1 MLEEYFQS
9 IIFFILLKIIL
20 LYVLSLFS
28 YNKKC
33 FQINKAQ
40 GTQIN
45 WSVTGHHPLYL
56 LRVSVLRIKSRS
68 LCMLDKNST
77 TAWDYVS

>member
-45 WSVTGHHPLYL
+45 WSVTGHHPLDL
-56 LRVSVLRIKSRS
+56 LRISVLRIKSRS
-68 LCMLDKNST
+68 LCMLGKNST
-77 TAWDYVS
+77 TARDYVS